1 MDNKFSNDRQMWKAQ
16 LGERVRQYASQ
27 IATYTHSIYNE
38 TEVRVDF
45 VNPLFKCLGWDVEN
59 EAGLPQH
66 LREVTHEATVL
77 VEEDGQHRSKKPDY
91 SFRVG
96 TETLFYLETKKP
108 FVDITSDKAP
118 AFQLRRYGW
127 SGNLKVSVL
136 TNFTDLYIYDC
147 SVRPVETDDI
157 GVALIAHYS
166 YTEYVEKYDEIYGLL
181 SKEAVLSGAFATR
194 FDNIRGAF
202 RREPFDEYFLK
213 QIKEW
218 RLALGM
224 DIRHNNVALDEETL
238 NICVQRILN
247 RIIFLRICEDR
258 SFERYETLKQIQT
271 YDQLKRL
278 FITADRKYDSGLF
291 DMLEEDRF
299 SVSDSVLL
307 NIFRDLYYPNNSYEF
322 SVVDPFIIGQIYEL
336 FLDEKLS
343 FDEDGTV
350 ISVQKPEA
358 VDSQGAVNTPK
369 NVTDIIVEQ
378 TLSAVLEGKTIEE
391 IQHIRTADICCGS
404 GNFLLSAYE
413 YIVNYCIEWL
423 IKHDYAN
430 ARRDGRLI
438 SVSGTD
444 SFRLSFAM
452 RRNILLQ
459 NIWGVDIDPLAV
471 EVTKFSLYLKL
482 LEDTSSEEISAFVR
496 ETSECI
502 LPRLDDNIKNGN
514 SLVGIEYA
522 QFDPDVF
529 ERDGALE
536 QIRMFD
542 WRTEF
547 GGEGFDAIIGN
558 PPYIRVQNMVRYSP
572 KEYGFYKSALSG
584 FQTANSELLDKYYLF
599 IERAWGLL
607 KDDGMIGYIVPH
619 KFMNIMSGEALRGF
633 LSSRRSVRKIIH
645 FGTHQVFKNRS
656 TYTCILILSKSA
668 RESYEIAFVQ
678 DWNRFLFDHKA
689 ESDSYTAETLGSTPW
704 TFVPGQIK
712 TRLDE
717 LNNRCSDLGSLAKI
731 FVGVQTSC
739 DKIYIITAD
748 SEDDRYVYFH
758 DKNDIGR
765 KAEKG
770 ILRKSIYDVRLQKYQ
785 PIIPNSYIIFPY
797 CSIDRKPR
805 LVDIDIMRSDYPC
818 VFDYLK
824 AYKEELDLR
833 NMKQPRTDS
842 NWYAYGRSQS
852 LARFISGEHLIW
864 PVLSLD
870 SNYVYDNDLVV
881 FTGGGNGPFYGI
893 EMKDGTRESIF
904 YIQAILNHWLMELL
918 VRKTAS
924 TFRGGYYSHGKQY
937 VAELPI
943 YRIDFSDESQRAVH
957 DAIVEKVHAIEKLNN
972 RMNISMNSTA
982 KRAVARA
989 IEVANAELSAL
1000 IDALYGVEGLKVTET
1015 NEGS

>member
-1 MDNKFSNDRQMWKAQ
+1 MANRLSNDRQTWQAL
-16 LGERVRQYASQ
+16 LGERVRQYASR
-27 IATYTHSIYNE
+27 IGEYTRSTYNE

-45 VNPLFKCLGWDVEN
+45 VNPLFRCLGWDVDN

-77 VEEDGQHRSKKPDY
+77 VEEDGRQRSKKPDY

-96 TETLFYLETKKP
+96 SEPLFYLETKKP
-108 FVDITSDKAP
+108 SVDITSDNAP

-127 SGNLKVSVL
+127 SGNLKISVL

-147 SVRPVETDDI
+147 SVRPTETDDI

-166 YTEYVEKYDEIYGLL
+166 YTEYLEKYDEIYGLI
-181 SKEAVLSGAFATR
+181 SKEAVLSGAFTTR
-194 FDNIRGAF
+194 FENIRGAF

-218 RLALGM
+218 RLNLGV
-224 DIRHNNVALDEETL
+224 DISYRNPSLDEDTL

-271 YDQLKRL
+271 YEELKQLFL
-278 FITADRKYDSGLF
+278 EADRKYDSGLF
-291 DMLEEDRF
+291 EVLEEDNF
-299 SVSDSVLL
+299 TASDTVLL
-307 NIFRDLYYPNNSYEF
+307 EIFRDLYYPNNSYEF

-343 FDEDGTV
+343 IADDGSV
-350 ISVQKPEA
+350 MVVQKPEA

-369 NVTDIIVEQ
+369 NVTDVIVEE
-378 TLSAVLEGKTIEE
+378 TLSTVFEGKTIEE
-391 IQHIRTADICCGS
+391 VQQIRTADICCGS

-413 YIVNYCIEWL
+413 FIVNYHIDWL
-423 IKHDYAN
+423 ITHERAN
-430 ARRDGRLI
+430 ALHDGRLI
-438 SVSGTD
+438 SVPGTD
-444 SFRLSFAM
+444 SFRLSYSM
-452 RRNILLQ
+452 RRNILLK
-459 NIWGVDIDPLAV
+459 NIWGVDIDTLAV
-471 EVTKFSLYLKL
+471 EVTKFSLFLKL

-542 WRTEF
+542 WQTEF
-547 GGEGFDAIIGN
+547 GTAGFDAIIGN

-572 KEYGFYKSALSG
+572 KEYGYYKSSVSG
-584 FQTANSELLDKYYLF
+584 YQTGNAELLDKYYLF
-599 IERAWGLL
+599 IERAWSLL
-607 KDDGMIGYIVPH
+607 KEGGMIGYIVPH
-619 KFMNIMSGEALRGF
+619 KFMNIMSGETLRTF
-633 LSSRRSVRKIIH
+633 LSSRGGVRKIIH
-645 FGTHQVFKNRS
+645 FGTHQAFKNRS
-656 TYTCILILSKSA
+656 TYTCILILGKPA
-668 RESYEIAFVQ
+668 KDSYEIAFVQ
-678 DWNRFLFDHKA
+678 DWNRFLFDHSA
-689 ESDSYTAETLGSTPW
+689 ESDRYPAETLGSAPW
-704 TFVPGQIK
+704 TFIPGQIK
-712 TRLDE
+712 ARLE
-717 LNNRCSDLGSLAKI
+717 ALNNRCSELSSMARI
-731 FVGVQTSC
+731 FVGVQTSN
-739 DKIYIITAD
+739 DKVYIVTAD
-748 SEDDRYVYFH
+748 GEDNKYVYFH
-758 DKNDIGR
+758 DKNGIER
-765 KAEKG
+765 RAEKG
-770 ILRKSIYDVRLQKYQ
+770 ILRKSIYDARLRKYQ

-797 CSIDRKPR
+797 RNDGGKPR
-805 LVDIDIMRSDYPC
+805 LIDVDIMQSEFPC
-818 VFDYLK
+818 TLDYLT
-824 AYKEELDLR
+824 AYKEELDKR
-833 NMKQPRTDS
+833 NMTQPRTEG

-893 EMKDGTRESIF
+893 EMKDGVKESIF
-904 YIQAILNHWLMELL
+904 YVQAILNHWLMELL

-943 YRIDFSDESQRAVH
+943 YRIDFSDDVQKSVH
-957 DAIVEKVHAIEKLNN
+957 DTIVEKVHTIERLNT
-972 RMNISMNSTA
+972 RMNASQNSTG
-982 KRAVARA
+982 KRA
-989 IEVANAELSAL
+989 IERAIGVAQSELSNL
-1000 IDALYGVEGLKVTET
+1000 IDTLYGVEGLRVTET
-1015 NEGS
+1015 DESN